1 MEGEFVAV
9 ERLAFEGEE
18 DASLRTVTT
27 VGRDARMLLI
37 ELVEFL
43 DIHHYIYDLLMYYLR
58 FWCKDSEICSLR
70 TLRTRKKIK
79 ICVLCVLRG

>member
-1 MEGEFVAV
+1 
-9 ERLAFEGEE
+9 
-18 DASLRTVTT
+18 
-27 VGRDARMLLI
+27 MLLI

-79 ICVLCVLRG
+79 ICVLCVLRGYFFCIFARKWTIQLI